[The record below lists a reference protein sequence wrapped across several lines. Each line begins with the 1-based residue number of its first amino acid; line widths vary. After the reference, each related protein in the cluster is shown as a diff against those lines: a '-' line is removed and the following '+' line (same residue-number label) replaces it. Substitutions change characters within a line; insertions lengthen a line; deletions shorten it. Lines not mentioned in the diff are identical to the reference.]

1 MIIANP
7 ISSDICPNAVYKDFR
22 TNEVLKISRYDSR
35 DNTAFDGH
43 DWYTIDWRSYI
54 NISAYTLLSSVE
66 ILEFGL
72 SETKNGILWFAKAK
86 YSKTGDAEPL
96 AILA

>member
-7 ISSDICPNAVYKDFR
+7 ISSDICQNAVYKDGR
-22 TNEVLKISRYDSR
+22 TNEVLKISRYDTR

-43 DWYTIDWRSYI
+43 DWYIIDWRSYI
-54 NISAYTLLSSVE
+54 NISAYNLLSSVE

-72 SETKNGILWFAKAK
+72 PNTKQLILLFAKAK
-86 YSKTGDAEPL
+86 YSKTGEAGPI